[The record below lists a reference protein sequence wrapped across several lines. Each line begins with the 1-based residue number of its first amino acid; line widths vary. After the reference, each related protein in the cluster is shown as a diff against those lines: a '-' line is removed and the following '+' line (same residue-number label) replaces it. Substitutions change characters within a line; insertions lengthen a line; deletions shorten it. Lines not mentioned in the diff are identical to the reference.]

1 MRKALLHMLLPAA
14 LAAGSCTVD
23 VPAGTDTPAAILFQ
37 RPAVQAQTRSDP
49 GLPNAQMPVEYDI
62 RERFSVFALAAD
74 DVFANLTAA
83 QKSRYFIDDEECA
96 YNAAY
101 NAWEPLTPY
110 FWPAASALP
119 DFRLSFQAYSPSVAA
134 EDMTALSH
142 DWDDGFRFTGFS
154 PRPSGQQYDLLYSDR
169 HLDKKRPNYTP
180 DAGYPYDEANGDQ
193 GSRNGIDLCF
203 HHALSALVFRIRA
216 KIPEDAAQ
224 TIRLQKIVVR
234 NVLDKGSFA
243 QNVGA
248 TAAWS
253 IDSDTSE
260 TDYTAYEN
268 TGAPDEGQRLFETAN
283 PEHDFFLAPEALMLI
298 PQSLSHTLG
307 GEERH
312 VTIDV
317 TYTRTINAS
326 GKSITITETADLVTG
341 NEGDYYTDATSVPID
356 AWEMGR
362 RYTYKLTINLFKIFV
377 DPTVEAWN
385 DFVPEQDLNL

>member
-1 MRKALLHMLLPAA
+1 MISRSPASSFCSPVFKTS
-14 LAAGSCTVD
+14 AAVFSFSGS
-23 VPAGTDTPAAILFQ
+23 
-37 RPAVQAQTRSDP
+37 
-49 GLPNAQMPVEYDI
+49 
-62 RERFSVFALAAD
+62 
-74 DVFANLTAA
+74 
-83 QKSRYFIDDEECA
+83 
-96 YNAAY
+96 
-101 NAWEPLTPY
+101 
-110 FWPAASALP
+110 
-119 DFRLSFQAYSPSVAA
+119 
-134 EDMTALSH
+134 
-142 DWDDGFRFTGFS
+142 
-154 PRPSGQQYDLLYSDR
+154 
-169 HLDKKRPNYTP
+169 DK
-180 DAGYPYDEANGDQ
+180 
-193 GSRNGIDLCF
+193 
-203 HHALSALVFRIRA
+203 
-216 KIPEDAAQ
+216 DAAQ

-283 PEHDFFLAPEALMLI
+283 PENDFFLAPEALMLI